1 MHGFSSADLWQKTL
15 FLVWCKILSLQKL
28 NASLT
33 ETIRNDKSVF
43 GNFTRVVWG
52 ASLNE
57 QPVNCR
63 IIAS

>member
-1 MHGFSSADLWQKTL
+1 MHGFSSGDLWQNSL
-15 FLVWCKILSLQKL
+15 FLMWYKVLWLKKL
-28 NASLT
+28 TASLT

-43 GNFTRVVWG
+43 VDFTPVVCG

-57 QPVNCR
+57 TLMNCR